1 MTRKFLVDA
10 NLPVALAQQLAGAG
24 VDCVHVVDLA
34 DLTTPDN
41 TLWAM
46 AAAQGRAIIS
56 RDADFAQLVMGSA
69 SGPSVIWVR
78 LGNVRK
84 QVLLNRFQTDWGKIL
99 ALLDAGE
106 RLIEMR

>member
-1 MTRKFLVDA
+1 MTGKFLVDA
-10 NLPVALAQQLAGAG
+10 NLPVALARQLADAG
-24 VDCVHVVDLA
+24 FDCVHVADLA
-34 DLTTPDN
+34 DLSTSDRTI
-41 TLWAM
+41 WAM
-46 AAAQGRAIIS
+46 AAAQGRTIIS
-56 RDADFAQLVMGSA
+56 RDADFAQLVMNSA

-84 QVLLNRFQTDWGKIL
+84 LVLLQRIESDWGKIL

>member
-1 MTRKFLVDA
+1 
-10 NLPVALAQQLAGAG
+10 
-24 VDCVHVVDLA
+24 
-34 DLTTPDN
+34 
-41 TLWAM
+41 
-46 AAAQGRAIIS
+46 
-56 RDADFAQLVMGSA
+56 MGSA

>member
-1 MTRKFLVDA
+1 MLSIWQTCQR
-10 NLPVALAQQLAGAG
+10 PTPRSGQWPPRGA
-24 VDCVHVVDLA
+24 V
-34 DLTTPDN
+34 PF
-41 TLWAM
+41 
-46 AAAQGRAIIS
+46 IIS
-56 RDADFAQLVMGSA
+56 RDADFAQLVMGRA

-84 QVLLNRFQTDWGKIL
+84 HVLLNRIHSDWGKIL

>member
-1 MTRKFLVDA
+1 MTGKFLVDA
-10 NLPVALAQQLAGAG
+10 NLPVALARQLAGAG
-24 VDCVHVVDLA
+24 VDCVHVADLA
-34 DLTTPDN
+34 DLSTPDR
-41 TLWAM
+41 TIWAM
-46 AAAQGRAIIS
+46 AAAQGRTIIS

-69 SGPSVIWVR
+69 SGPCVIWVR

-84 QVLLNRFQTDWGKIL
+84 LVLLQRFQSGWVKIL